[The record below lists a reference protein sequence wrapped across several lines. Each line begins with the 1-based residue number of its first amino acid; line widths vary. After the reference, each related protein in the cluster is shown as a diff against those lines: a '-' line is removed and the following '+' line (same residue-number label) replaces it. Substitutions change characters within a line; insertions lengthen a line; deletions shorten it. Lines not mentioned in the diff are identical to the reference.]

1 MKGRDHEIPNN
12 MFQKFHHPQQQHHHH
27 YQQQQQQQQLH
38 HQQQPLSRDQCQTSE
53 EDDCRSNDNNST
65 INLQETTKKIKKDN
79 QLLLINNNGSGSAG
93 GGGGGGDG
101 ATIEVVRRPRGR
113 PPGSKNRPKPPVV
126 ITQNI
131 PTDECAMRPHVLE
144 IPIGVDIIN
153 AITRFSRRHNIG
165 VCVLSGSGTVANVSL
180 HQPSTTPG
188 ATVTF
193 HGRFEILSISATFVP
208 PSSSLSAIIS
218 GFAISL
224 AGPQGQIFGGSVVG
238 SLIAASTVFVV
249 ASSFNNP
256 SFHRLPGEDDD
267 NEQVRN
273 NNNNNNSSVSG
284 GVTTGGG
291 GVGSEERDSHST
303 PQPTTSPPPPQNDHQ
318 SSCSM
323 SMYHLTNDV
332 IWAPTPRQ
340 QHSHPLPPY

>member
-1 MKGRDHEIPNN
+1 MKGRDHEITQNPNN
-12 MFQKFHHPQQQHHHH
+12 MFQKFHHQQQQQHH
-27 YQQQQQQQQLH
+27 YQHQQQQLH
-38 HQQQPLSRDQCQTSE
+38 HQQQQLSSRDQCQTSE

-65 INLQETTKKIKKDN
+65 INLQEPTKKIKKDN
-79 QLLLINNNGSGSAG
+79 QLLLINNGSGSGSA
-93 GGGGGGDG
+93 GGGGDG

-165 VCVLSGSGTVANVSL
+165 VCVLSGSGSVANVSL

-218 GFAISL
+218 GFSISL

-238 SLIAASTVFVV
+238 SLVAASTVFVV

-256 SFHRLPGEDDD
+256 SFHRLPVEDDD

-273 NNNNNNSSVSG
+273 NNNSSVSG
-284 GVTTGGG
+284 GVTTTGGGGGG

-303 PQPTTSPPPPQNDHQ
+303 PQPTTTSPQIDHHHQ
-318 SSCSM
+318 
-323 SMYHLTNDV
+323 SMYHLPNDV

-340 QHSHPLPPY
+340 QSHHYPLPPY

>member
-1 MKGRDHEIPNN
+1 MKGRDHEITQNPNN
-12 MFQKFHHPQQQHHHH
+12 MFHKFHHQQQHHYPH
-27 YQQQQQQQQLH
+27 QQQQLH
-38 HQQQPLSRDQCQTSE
+38 HQQQQLSSRDQCQTSE

-65 INLQETTKKIKKDN
+65 INLQETTKKIQKDN

-93 GGGGGGDG
+93 GGDG
-101 ATIEVVRRPRGR
+101 ATIEIVRRPRGR

-165 VCVLSGSGTVANVSL
+165 VCVLSGSGSVANVSL

-208 PSSSLSAIIS
+208 PSSSLTAIIS
-218 GFAISL
+218 GFSISL

-238 SLIAASTVFVV
+238 SLVAASTVFVV

-256 SFHRLPGEDDD
+256 SFHRLPVEDDE
-267 NEQVRN
+267 NEQVR
-273 NNNNNNSSVSG
+273 NNSSVSG
-284 GVTTGGG
+284 GVTTTGGG
-291 GVGSEERDSHST
+291 GGEERDSHST
-303 PQPTTSPPPPQNDHQ
+303 PQPTTSPQNDHHHQ
-318 SSCSM
+318 SAASVSM
-323 SMYHLTNDV
+323 SMYHLPNDV
-332 IWAPTPRQ
+332 IWAPTLRQ
-340 QHSHPLPPY
+340 QSHHPLPPY

>member
-1 MKGRDHEIPNN
+1 MKGRDHEIRQNPNN
-12 MFQKFHHPQQQHHHH
+12 MFQKFHHQQQHQHH
-27 YQQQQQQQQLH
+27 YQHQQQQLH
-38 HQQQPLSRDQCQTSE
+38 HQQHQQQLSSRDQCQTSE

-65 INLQETTKKIKKDN
+65 INLQETTTKIKKDN
-79 QLLLINNNGSGSAG
+79 QLLLINNNGSGSA
-93 GGGGGGDG
+93 GGGDG

-165 VCVLSGSGTVANVSL
+165 VCLLSGSGSVANVTL

-218 GFAISL
+218 GFSISL

-238 SLIAASTVFVV
+238 SLVAASTVFVV

-256 SFHRLPGEDDD
+256 SFHRLPVEDDD
-267 NEQVRN
+267 NNDQVR
-273 NNNNNNSSVSG
+273 NNSSVS
-284 GVTTGGG
+284 GGG

-303 PQPTTSPPPPQNDHQ
+303 PQPTTTSPQNDHHHQ
-318 SSCSM
+318 
-323 SMYHLTNDV
+323 SMYHLPNDV

-340 QHSHPLPPY
+340 QSHHPLPPY